1 VDKEIQNFINQNIH
15 STAVDVILQS
25 SKYPQWDMKFIA
37 QQLTG
42 KQIARKKLPTWF
54 ENDSILF
61 PHRLPLEQCSSE
73 LTANYKS
80 ALVSKG
86 TGIDLTGGF
95 GVDVFAFS
103 KNSLKVLYC
112 ERDKKLANLVQS
124 NLKVLKA
131 LNVEVFIGDGIDCL
145 KTQNKLDWIFVDPV
159 RRKEGA
165 RVYRL
170 EDCAPNLIE
179 LQDLLFLKANRIIIK
194 TAPLLDIQQTI
205 KDLNFVKEVHVVSVN
220 NDCKEVLYVLE
231 KDFIGEVQIIACNI
245 KKLRNENFN
254 FNYEEERNTLTK
266 YAKPLNYLYEP
277 NASIM
282 KAGGFKSVADQFNIF
297 KLHKHSHLYTS
308 KKLLDNFP
316 GRRFKINS
324 VLIADKKAVLK
335 NKASKANLACRNFPQ
350 KVEVLK
356 KKLNIMDGG
365 ELYVFATT
373 LSDAE
378 PRLILCEKIEL

>member
-1 VDKEIQNFINQNIH
+1 MDKEIQNFINQNIH
-15 STAVDVILQS
+15 STAVDLILQS

-61 PHRLPLEQCSSE
+61 PLRLPLEQCSSE

-80 ALVSKG
+80 ALVIKG

-124 NLKVLKA
+124 NLKVLNA

-145 KTQNKLDWIFVDPV
+145 KKQNKLDWIFVDPV

-170 EDCAPNLIE
+170 EDCEPNVIE
-179 LQDLLFLKANRIIIK
+179 LQDLLFLKANCILVK

-220 NDCKEVLYVLE
+220 NDCKEVLYLLQ

-245 KKLRNENFN
+245 KKLRNDNFS
-254 FNYEEERNTLTK
+254 FNYEEERNTKTK

-282 KAGGFKSVADQFNIF
+282 KAGGFKSVSDQLNIY

-324 VLIADKKAVLK
+324 ILIADKKAVLK

-356 KKLNIMDGG
+356 KKLNIVDGG

-373 LSDAE
+373 LSDDE

>member
-1 VDKEIQNFINQNIH
+1 MDKKIQNFINQNLH
-15 STAVDVILQS
+15 YTAVDVILQS

-54 ENDSILF
+54 ENDCILF
-61 PHRLPLEQCSSE
+61 PVRLPLEQCSSE

-112 ERDKKLANLVQS
+112 ERDLKLANMVQS

-131 LNVEVFIGDGIDCL
+131 FNVDVFIGDGIDCL
-145 KTQNKLDWIFVDPV
+145 KRQNKLDWIFVDPA

-170 EDCAPNLIE
+170 EDCEPNVIE

-205 KDLNFVKEVHVVSVN
+205 KDLSFVKEVHVVSVN

-231 KDFIGEVQIIACNI
+231 KNFKGEVQIIGCNI
-245 KKLRNENFN
+245 KKLRNENFS
-254 FNYEEERNTLTK
+254 FTYEEERNTLTK

-282 KAGGFKSVADQFNIF
+282 KAGGFKSVADKFNIF

-316 GRRFKINS
+316 GRCFKINS
-324 VLIADKKAVLK
+324 VLIADKKTVVK
-335 NKASKANLACRNFPQ
+335 NKASKANFACRNFPQ
-350 KVEVLK
+350 KIDILK
-356 KKLNIMDGG
+356 KKLSIVDGG
-365 ELYVFATT
+365 ELYIFATT
-373 LSDAE
+373 LSDDE

>member
-1 VDKEIQNFINQNIH
+1 MDKEIQNFINQNIH
-15 STAVDVILQS
+15 STAVDLILQS

-61 PHRLPLEQCSSE
+61 PLRLPLEQCSSE

-112 ERDKKLANLVQS
+112 ERDKKLANLVQL
-124 NLKVLKA
+124 NLKVLNA

-145 KTQNKLDWIFVDPV
+145 KKQKKLDWIFVDPV

-170 EDCAPNLIE
+170 EDCEPNVIE
-179 LQDLLFLKANRIIIK
+179 LQDLLFLKANCILVK

-220 NDCKEVLYVLE
+220 NDCKEVLYLLQ

-245 KKLRNENFN
+245 KKLRNDNFS
-254 FNYEEERNTLTK
+254 FNYEEERNTKTK

-282 KAGGFKSVADQFNIF
+282 KAGGFKSVSDQLNIY

-324 VLIADKKAVLK
+324 ILIADKKAVLK

-356 KKLNIMDGG
+356 KKLNIVDGG

-373 LSDAE
+373 LSDDE